1 MSSSTRSDLFARRWR
16 FVVCL
21 CSFYVNAIVWGFLSS
36 TGLFEDALRTS
47 FDLVSFQSILPG
59 SIQIGTMSISS
70 IFASI
75 LTIRVG
81 VRWTT
86 IAGSFIATLAFILS
100 ALIGDY
106 WAFCL
111 FYGVFL
117 GIGKALMLVSV
128 R

>member
-1 MSSSTRSDLFARRWR
+1 M
-16 FVVCL
+16 
-21 CSFYVNAIVWGFLSS
+21 
-36 TGLFEDALRTS
+36 
-47 FDLVSFQSILPG
+47 
-59 SIQIGTMSISS
+59 QIGTMSIFS

-86 IAGSFIATLAFILS
+86 IVGSLIATVAFILA

-117 GIGKALMLVSV
+117 GIGEALMLVSV
-128 R
+128 GR